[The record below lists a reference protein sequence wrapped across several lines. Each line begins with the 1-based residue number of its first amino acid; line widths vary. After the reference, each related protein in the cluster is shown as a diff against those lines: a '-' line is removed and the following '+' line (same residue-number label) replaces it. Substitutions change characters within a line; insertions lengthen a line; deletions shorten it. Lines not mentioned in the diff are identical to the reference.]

1 MKVCLSCG
9 QRFSAQDW
17 RCPSCNKY
25 PETVDD
31 FLSFAPDL
39 VSENDGFEAKS
50 FEMLFKVEA
59 ANFWFRSRNRL
70 LIWTLRKYFPN
81 AKSLFEIGCGT
92 GYVLS
97 GIQSELPGLHL
108 YGSDIFSNGLSFA
121 DKRLFDVS
129 LFQMDARL
137 IPFEEEFD
145 VIGAFDVLEHIAED
159 DVVLQQMFQAVKPG
173 GGLILTVPQHRFL
186 WSIVDEYSFHKRRY
200 GKTEL
205 INKVEYAGF
214 QVMYSTSFV
223 SFLLPLMLLSR
234 MKRHVS
240 TEKFDPLAELRI
252 GRAANRVLEKILAVE
267 RRCIKLGVSLPAGGS
282 LLVIA
287 KRSRR

>member
-1 MKVCLSCG
+1 MK
-9 QRFSAQDW
+9 
-17 RCPSCNKY
+17 
-25 PETVDD
+25 
-31 FLSFAPDL
+31 
-39 VSENDGFEAKS
+39 
-50 FEMLFKVEA
+50 
-59 ANFWFRSRNRL
+59 
-70 LIWTLRKYFPN
+70 RK
-81 AKSLFEIGCGT
+81 
-92 GYVLS
+92 
-97 GIQSELPGLHL
+97 
-108 YGSDIFSNGLSFA
+108 
-121 DKRLFDVS
+121 
-129 LFQMDARL
+129 
-137 IPFEEEFD
+137 FD